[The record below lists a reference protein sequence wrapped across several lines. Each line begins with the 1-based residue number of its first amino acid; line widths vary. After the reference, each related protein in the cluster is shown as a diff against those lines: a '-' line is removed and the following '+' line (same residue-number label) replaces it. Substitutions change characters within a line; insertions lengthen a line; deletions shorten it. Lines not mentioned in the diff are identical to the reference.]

1 MQVGDE
7 TATLSAGLI
16 PAPCSDELLTVFD
29 YITAVQKRKDRHRI
43 VISPYE
49 NLAQSRKGLK
59 IYPIA
64 AWRDVQ

>member
-29 YITAVQKRKDRHRI
+29 YITAVQKRKDRHQI
-43 VISPYE
+43 VSPHE
-49 NLAQSRKGLK
+49 NLAQSRKGFK
-59 IYPIA
+59 IYPFA
-64 AWRDVQ
+64 ALRDVQ